1 MQCSLPVL
9 VSVWQVGPAQ
19 GSGHSPYHFVMKRSG
34 DEPGEKFEVPGSR
47 VSGVRSP
54 LVSTI
59 TEPILF
65 ACAPAGR
72 LHGRGLAGK
81 MKLAASSSFRAAL
94 FLEGFTGMKVT
105 RVLTARGATKFPPP
119 SWER

>member
-1 MQCSLPVL
+1 MLH
-9 VSVWQVGPAQ
+9 
-19 GSGHSPYHFVMKRSG
+19 GSGHAVEYFGMKRSG
-34 DEPGEKFEVPGSR
+34 DKPGEKFEVPGSR

-65 ACAPAGR
+65 ARAPAGK

-81 MKLAASSSFRAAL
+81 VKSAASSSFRAAL
-94 FLEGFTGMKVT
+94 FLAGFTGMNVT
-105 RVLTARGATKFPPP
+105 RVLTARGATKSPPP
-119 SWER
+119 SWVR